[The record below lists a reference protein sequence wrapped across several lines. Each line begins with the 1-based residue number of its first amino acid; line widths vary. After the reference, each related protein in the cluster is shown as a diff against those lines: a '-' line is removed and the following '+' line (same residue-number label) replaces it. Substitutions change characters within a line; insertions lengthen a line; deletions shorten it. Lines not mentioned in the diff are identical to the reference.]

1 MDSGDAVTAELYQ
14 NMNVYLMLTVL
25 SGNVILM
32 QIVRT
37 VEFTYSYFNCRR
49 MKFFTKLLKTSLLH

>member
-1 MDSGDAVTAELYQ
+1 MVVISAKRISVPVTMDSGDAVTAELYQ

-32 QIVRT
+32 QIV
-37 VEFTYSYFNCRR
+37 
-49 MKFFTKLLKTSLLH
+49 